1 MRLVN
6 KRHLFRCGFVNHKFS
21 YHSHSISL
29 NNRSCLPM
37 MQLFRHFQLTQ
48 FFQSSSLSRY
58 IPLHFTLGK
67 LESRVESEFIYSSR
81 NLITRSNNHPFS
93 SSLSKRPNQVVQ
105 SSRRHLCNICRPINM
120 APTISPSSATGISN
134 QISSTDHNSI
144 ARSLKTSAANL
155 GSQELLN
162 LPPIPSKEIKFPVS
176 WGHIAAQVS
185 VIIMK

>member
-1 MRLVN
+1 
-6 KRHLFRCGFVNHKFS
+6 
-21 YHSHSISL
+21 
-29 NNRSCLPM
+29 M
-37 MQLFRHFQLTQ
+37 MQLFRHFQLTR

-67 LESRVESEFIYSSR
+67 LERRVESGLIYSSR
-81 NLITRSNNHPFS
+81 NSITWSNNNLYS
-93 SSLSKRPNQVVQ
+93 SSLNKRPNQVVQ
-105 SSRRHLCNICRPINM
+105 SSRRHLCNTCRPTNM

-134 QISSTDHNSI
+134 QVSSTDQKCI
-144 ARSLKTSAANL
+144 VRSLKTSAANL
-155 GSQELLN
+155 GSEKLLS